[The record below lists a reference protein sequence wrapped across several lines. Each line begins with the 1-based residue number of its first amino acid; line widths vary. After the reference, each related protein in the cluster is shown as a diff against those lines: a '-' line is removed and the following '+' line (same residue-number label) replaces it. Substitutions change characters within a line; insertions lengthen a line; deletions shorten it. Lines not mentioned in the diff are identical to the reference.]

1 MVTIY
6 LDILFGVVIVK
17 KIPFLVAMLSLVL
30 ASCAMNE
37 PKQGAEKA
45 AVEVATNSVAYNVN
59 DYYVVYQDGR
69 IYAFDDF
76 KVYQEFLDLGE
87 TTFRFTRIG
96 AGPKGETVVFGLR
109 KADKK
114 KPMESGVLNLY
125 DGKAKGVSV
134 GFYGEVVEDGRVYV
148 FSEWADLQSFIKVGE
163 ATFRYT
169 DIGAG
174 AKGETLVYVLN
185 KGNKK
190 KKPVELMAAYKAKRM

>member
-1 MVTIY
+1 
-6 LDILFGVVIVK
+6 
-17 KIPFLVAMLSLVL
+17 MLSLVL
-30 ASCAMNE
+30 ASCAT
-37 PKQGAEKA
+37 KQVVHE
-45 AVEVATNSVAYNVN
+45 AVVAPVVSQVAYNVN
-59 DYYVVYQDGR
+59 DYYVVYQDER

-114 KPMESGVLNLY
+114 NPMESGVLNLY
-125 DGKAKGVSV
+125 DGKAEGIVV
-134 GFYGEVVEDGRVYV
+134 GFYGEVVGDGRVYV
-148 FSEWADLQSFIKVGE
+148 FSEWADLQSFIAVGE

-185 KGNKK
+185 KSNKK

>member
-1 MVTIY
+1 M
-6 LDILFGVVIVK
+6 K
-17 KIPFLVAMLSLVL
+17 KISFVVVMLSLAL
-30 ASCAMNE
+30 ASCATT
-37 PKQGAEKA
+37 KQVAEKVTIA
-45 AVEVATNSVAYNVN
+45 PVTSSAVAYNVN

-76 KVYQEFLDLGE
+76 KVYQEFFDLGE

-109 KADKK
+109 KVDAK
-114 KPMESGVLNLY
+114 KPNESGVMNLY
-125 DGKAKGVSV
+125 DGKAEGIAV
-134 GFYGEVVEDGRVYV
+134 GFYGEVVDDGRIYI

-174 AKGETLVYVLN
+174 PKGETLVYVLN
-185 KGNKK
+185 KNNKK
-190 KKPVELMAAYKAKRM
+190 KKPVELMAVYKAKHR